1 MLVPS
6 VTLLIDDAR
15 LTAALRRGL
24 RALGMQAKVVRL
36 GEMSDLPDRA
46 LVILDARTPEALAV
60 YHAHA
65 STNPPRLIA
74 IVPPADQA
82 QASSALAARARALL
96 SAPIRT
102 EALSLAIQT
111 ALADNHPADALEGQ
125 SRREARL
132 HEAATRRAQELA
144 TLMEVSIAVA
154 AQRDPK
160 AVCDVT
166 IEQLVSRFSYELV
179 SVYLWEERG
188 LVMQAQ
194 FGYDRYYE
202 MILEQGVIGRT
213 MRLGVPQFVAD
224 VWADPDYLSSGDD
237 VVAEVCVPILI
248 GNEVMGAINVE
259 SRRPGALDFQ
269 TQELLIL
276 LARQVAIAVER
287 GRQLEEERRRAN
299 LAEALTRA
307 TAVIAFSLDAGDIYQ
322 QVLSLLGTVVRFDT
336 ASVFRIEQGIASSII
351 GHDREGD
358 RFFGTEIHF
367 PAETDSI
374 FGPWTRGESVGPELI
389 LDTQVDPRWAS
400 LASKNAK
407 YINLVR
413 TYMAVP
419 LIVEGELVGALTLGS
434 FLPNAFDVMT
444 VSATLEFAERLTRA
458 LRNARVYELERAA
471 NTRLQSIMRVQDDF
485 VATVSHEFRTPLTSI
500 LGFSENLLDHWDRFD
515 DAHRRAGVVKI
526 QRAGKRLHRLV
537 RDLLQISRLEAG
549 IGRVHPGPLHL
560 MPIIRQAVEE
570 LTLEFDGQVVHVGA
584 GLQDAM
590 LWSDGDRLRQVIG
603 NLLDN
608 AAKYS
613 AHGSPISISWSTEHP
628 WGRLSV
634 HDNGPGIR
642 TDDLPRLF
650 QRFSKLDTVAR
661 PGHTGTGL
669 GLYICKQVVE
679 SLGGT
684 IWYEYSDQDR
694 VEGRSSFHI
703 RLPLTEMWGPE
714 PT

>member
-1 MLVPS
+1 MS
-6 VTLLIDDAR
+6 
-15 LTAALRRGL
+15 
-24 RALGMQAKVVRL
+24 AKVVRHD
-36 GEMSDLPDRA
+36 MVSALPDRE
-46 LVILDARTPEALAV
+46 LVILDARTPEALAA
-60 YHAHA
+60 YLAHA
-65 STNPPRLIA
+65 PTNPPRLIA

-82 QASSALAARARALL
+82 QASSALAAGASALL
-96 SAPIRT
+96 SAPIRVG
-102 EALSLAIQT
+102 ALSLAIQT
-111 ALADNHPADALEGQ
+111 ALADKQIGDVLEGQ
-125 SRREARL
+125 SRREAWL

-154 AQRDPK
+154 AQRNPK

-166 IEQLVSRFSYELV
+166 IEQLVNRFGHDLV

-202 MILEQGVIGRT
+202 MIVEQGVIGRT
-213 MRLGVPQFVAD
+213 MRLGIPQFVAD

-248 GNEVMGAINVE
+248 GNEVMGVINVE

-322 QVLSLLGTVVRFDT
+322 QVLSLLGTVVRCDT

-358 RFFGTEIHF
+358 RFFGAEIHF
-367 PAETDSI
+367 PAATDSI
-374 FGPWTRGESVGPELI
+374 FGPWTRGESVGPDLI
-389 LDTQVDPRWAS
+389 LDTHLDPRWTS
-400 LASKNAK
+400 LASKNAE
-407 YINLVR
+407 YISLVR

-434 FLPNAFDVMT
+434 FLPNAFDVLT

-549 IGRVHPGPLHL
+549 MGRVHPGPLYL

-570 LTLEFDGQVVHVGA
+570 LTLEFDGQVVRVGP

-613 AHGSPISISWSTEHP
+613 AQGSPISIAWSTEHP
-628 WGRLSV
+628 WGTLSI

-642 TDDLPRLF
+642 ADDQPRLF
-650 QRFSKLDTVAR
+650 QRFSKLGTVAR
-661 PGHTGTGL
+661 AGHTGTGL

-684 IWYEYSDQDR
+684 IWYEYSEQDR

-714 PT
+714 PA